1 MQLAMF
7 LKPLLRVIAGIALI
21 IAISWMPFTFKKV
34 IQAQAQG
41 IGGGEDETPF
51 GGLSIAVVCTCGSIM
66 EYVKDA
72 NTGNLL
78 ALVYKPG
85 ESKLFSNYNPFGLYL
100 LGTYTERGKDGA
112 CKHIIEGECEE
123 ILRADGVLG
132 THPGTGTSK

>member
-21 IAISWMPFTFKKV
+21 FAIAWMPFTFKKTV
-34 IQAQAQG
+34 QAQVPG
-41 IGGGEDETPF
+41 GGGEETPF
-51 GGLSIAVVCTCGSIM
+51 GGQSFAVVCTCGSIM
-66 EYVKDA
+66 EYVQDA

-85 ESKLFSNYNPFGLYL
+85 ESTLFSNYNPFGLYL
-100 LGTYTERGKDGA
+100 LGTYTEQGKDGA

>member
-1 MQLAMF
+1 MQLAVF
-7 LKPLLRVIAGIALI
+7 LKPLLRAIAGTALI
-21 IAISWMPFTFKKV
+21 LMISLVPFTPEKIV
-34 IQAQAQG
+34 QAQA
-41 IGGGEDETPF
+41 IGAGGEETPF

-66 EYVKDA
+66 EYVQDA

-85 ESKLFSNYNPFGLYL
+85 ESTLFSNYNTFGLYL
-100 LGTYTERGKDGA
+100 LGTYTEQGKDGA